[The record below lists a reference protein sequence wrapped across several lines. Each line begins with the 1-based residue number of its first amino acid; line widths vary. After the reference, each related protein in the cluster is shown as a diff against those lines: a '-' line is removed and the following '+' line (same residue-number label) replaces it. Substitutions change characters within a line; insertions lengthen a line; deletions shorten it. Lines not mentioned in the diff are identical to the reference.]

1 VVVAVVEHH
10 VEDHPL
16 ESPALLAHAVGAQLG
31 GPQKVDA
38 VERAGG
44 AEVGSGE
51 GGQALLVNALANLPI
66 EAARCKPQPL

>member
-1 VVVAVVEHH
+1 
-10 VEDHPL
+10 
-16 ESPALLAHAVGAQLG
+16 
-31 GPQKVDA
+31 VDA